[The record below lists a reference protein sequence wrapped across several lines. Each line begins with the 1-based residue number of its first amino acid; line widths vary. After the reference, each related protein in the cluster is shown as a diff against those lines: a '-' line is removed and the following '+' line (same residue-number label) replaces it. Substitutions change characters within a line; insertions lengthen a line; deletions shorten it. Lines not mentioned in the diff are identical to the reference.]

1 MQKLLPNS
9 PIYCYQ
15 LRFRGYESETQSL
28 YRESD
33 YNIIGKALQITL
45 SALVI
50 DYSKRFNFSSIYIME
65 HWSTWKYQHIG
76 SVFAYVFLTPYL
88 PPFS

>member
-33 YNIIGKALQITL
+33 YNIIGKALQIT
-45 SALVI
+45 
-50 DYSKRFNFSSIYIME
+50 YIP
-65 HWSTWKYQHIG
+65 YQ
-76 SVFAYVFLTPYL
+76 L
-88 PPFS
+88 